1 MIGHSFDSGTHT
13 FVTDVLDA
21 SHNVP
26 VVVDFWAPWCGP
38 CRALTPVLEKLA
50 QEYDGQFLLAKV
62 NTDEHPE
69 IAAEYGVRGIP
80 NVKAFVD
87 GGVVSEF
94 TGALPEAG
102 VRQFLERIL
111 PGPSERARR
120 AAVASVSDGDFD
132 AAEQQLREA
141 LKLDERNDAARID
154 LAELLVARQAFEEAE
169 TLLGELLPIHR
180 DARVEQIEARI
191 SVWRKSQSLPD
202 AMALQ
207 AQLKAHPENLE
218 ARLAYAERMV
228 VEGRYA
234 QALAEFLQVVQ
245 GGGGELRERARQGML
260 EVFNLDDVGDP
271 ALISDYRRK
280 LASALN

>member
-87 GGVVSEF
+87 GGMVSEF

-141 LKLDERNDAARID
+141 LQLDERNDAARID

>member
-1 MIGHSFDSGTHT
+1 MTEHSFESGTQT
-13 FVTDVLDA
+13 FVTDVLEA
-21 SHNVP
+21 SRRVP

-50 QEYDGQFLLAKV
+50 QEYGGQFLLAKI

-87 GGVVSEF
+87 GGMVSEF

-120 AAVASVSDGDFD
+120 AAAASLGEGDFD

-141 LKLDERNDAARID
+141 LRLDERNDAARID

-169 TLLGELLPIHR
+169 GLLGELLPIHR

-191 SVWRKSQSLPD
+191 GVWRKSQSLPD
-202 AMALQ
+202 ATALQ
-207 AQLKAHPENLE
+207 AELDAHPENLE
-218 ARLAYAERMV
+218 ARLAYAERLV

-234 QALAEFLQVVQ
+234 QALDAFLQVVQ
-245 GGGGELRERARQGML
+245 GGRGELRERARQGML
-260 EVFNLDDVGDP
+260 QVFNLDVGDS
-271 ALISDYRRK
+271 ALISDYRRR
-280 LASALN
+280 LASALH